1 MKNTTISII
10 VPVYNAENYLHD
22 CLNSIRSQ
30 TFTDFE
36 VLLIDDGSDD
46 HSLSILQE
54 FQTADSR
61 FQVHHQENRGVSS
74 ARNLGLQNAIG
85 EFVCFVDADDKIA
98 PTYLEDLYLAMGDQV
113 DSSMGGFRRIDL
125 LSNEEWEVVPQRKI
139 ETLEENLLGFYA
151 ANHKDWQRYMV
162 NRLFR
167 RSIIQ
172 TNNLRFKED
181 IYYKEDGLFLVQY
194 LCASN
199 GMVGCVDKVLYYY
212 YRNATGAMSKTWHAF
227 DEKIITNLVA
237 HRLMIDEIRRK
248 DVSEVVLSKAIGQ
261 AKAACNWILQMLWNS
276 KVYNISYIVRI
287 ERIMISILGFR
298 DYFLWRTIQ
307 LGKLLK

>member
-1 MKNTTISII
+1 MKDPTISII

-46 HSLSILQE
+46 HSLSILQD
-54 FQTADSR
+54 FHAMDTR
-61 FQVHHQENRGVSS
+61 FLVLHQVNRGASS
-74 ARNLGLQNAIG
+74 ARNVGLENAVG

-113 DSSMGGFRRIDL
+113 DSTMGGFRRIDL

-139 ETLEENLLGFYA
+139 ETLEENLLGFYS
-151 ANHKDWQRYMV
+151 ANHQDWQRYMV
-162 NRLFR
+162 NRMFR

-181 IYYKEDGLFLVQY
+181 IFYKEDGLFLVQY

-199 GMVGCVDKVLYYY
+199 GLVACVDKVLYYY
-212 YRNATGAMSKTWHAF
+212 YRNATGAMSKTWHTF
-227 DEKIITNLVA
+227 DEKVISNLKA
-237 HRLMIDEIRRK
+237 HRLMIREIRK
-248 DVSEVVLSKAIGQ
+248 LNVSEEVLIKATGQ
-261 AKAACNWILQMLWNS
+261 AKAASNWIISLMRQTRSS
-276 KVYNISYIVRI
+276 KLSSLLCI
-287 ERIMISILGFR
+287 EKIMFSILGGR
-298 DYFLWRTIQ
+298 EYFSWRVSQ
-307 LGKLLK
+307 LIKLLK

>member
-1 MKNTTISII
+1 MKDPAISIL
-10 VPVYNAENYLHD
+10 VPVYNADNYLHD

-54 FQTADSR
+54 FQAADSR

-74 ARNLGLQNAIG
+74 ARNFGLENAVG

-113 DSSMGGFRRIDL
+113 DSTMGGFRRIDL
-125 LSNEEWEVVPQRKI
+125 LSHEEWEVVPQRKI

-172 TNNLRFKED
+172 TNKLRFKED

-237 HRLMIDEIRRK
+237 HRMMIDVIKRK
-248 DVSEVVLSKAIGQ
+248 GVSELILSKAIGQ
-261 AKAACNWILQMLWNS
+261 AKAACNWIIQMMWQTKSINLNRL
-276 KVYNISYIVRI
+276 KKIDG
-287 ERIMISILGFR
+287 IMISILGVKN
-298 DYFLWRTIQ
+298 YFSWRSGQ
-307 LGKLLK
+307 LLKQLL

>member
-1 MKNTTISII
+1 MKNPTISII
-10 VPVYNAENYLHD
+10 VPVHNADIYLHD
-22 CLNSIRSQ
+22 SLNSIKSQ

-46 HSLSILQE
+46 DSLSILQE
-54 FQTADSR
+54 YHTADTR

-74 ARNLGLQNAIG
+74 ARNLGLQNAVG

-113 DSSMGGFRRIDL
+113 DSTMGGFRRIDL
-125 LSNEEWEVVPQRKI
+125 LSHEECEVVPQSKI

-194 LCASN
+194 LCRSN

-261 AKAACNWILQMLWNS
+261 AKAACNWIIQMMWQTKSINLNRLR
-276 KVYNISYIVRI
+276 KIDG
-287 ERIMISILGFR
+287 IMISILGVKN
-298 DYFLWRTIQ
+298 YFSWRSGQ
-307 LGKLLK
+307 LLKQLR

>member
-22 CLNSIRSQ
+22 SLNSIRSQ

-46 HSLSILQE
+46 HSLSILHE
-54 FQTADSR
+54 FQAADSR

-74 ARNLGLQNAIG
+74 ARNLGLENASG
-85 EFVCFVDADDKIA
+85 EIA
-98 PTYLEDLYLAMGDQV
+98 PTYLEDLYLAMGDQI
-113 DSSMGGFRRIDL
+113 DSTMGGFRRIDL
-125 LSNEEWEVVPQRKI
+125 LSHEEWDVVPQRKI

-162 NRLFR
+162 NRMFK

-181 IYYKEDGLFLVQY
+181 IFYKEDGLFLVQY

-199 GMVGCVDKVLYYY
+199 GLVACVDKVLYYY
-212 YRNATGAMSKTWHAF
+212 YRNATGAMSKTWHTF
-227 DEKIITNLVA
+227 DEKVISNLKA
-237 HRLMIDEIRRK
+237 HRLMIREIRK
-248 DVSEVVLSKAIGQ
+248 LNVSEEVLIKATGQ
-261 AKAACNWILQMLWNS
+261 AKAASNWIISLMRQTRSS
-276 KVYNISYIVRI
+276 KLSSLLCI
-287 ERIMISILGFR
+287 EKIMFSILGGR
-298 DYFLWRTIQ
+298 EYFSWRVSQ
-307 LGKLLK
+307 LIKLLK

>member
-1 MKNTTISII
+1 MKDPAISIL

-54 FQTADSR
+54 FQAADSR

-74 ARNLGLQNAIG
+74 ARNLGLQNAVG

-113 DSSMGGFRRIDL
+113 DSTMGGFCRIDL
-125 LSNEEWEVVPQRKI
+125 LSHEECEVVPQRKI

-199 GMVGCVDKVLYYY
+199 GMVGCVDKILYYY
-212 YRNATGAMSKTWHAF
+212 YRNATGAMSKTWNAF

-248 DVSEVVLSKAIGQ
+248 GVSEVVLSKAIGQ
-261 AKAACNWILQMLWNS
+261 AKAACNWIIQMMWQTKSINLNRLR
-276 KVYNISYIVRI
+276 KIDG
-287 ERIMISILGFR
+287 IMISILGVKN
-298 DYFLWRTIQ
+298 YFSWRSGQ
-307 LGKLLK
+307 LLKQLR